1 MKRIFS
7 EKWIVMIK
15 EYDDKGNYRCI
26 PRKRKN
32 SVEKA
37 IGMKRR

>member
-1 MKRIFS
+1 MVDTEDETDFS

-26 PRKRKN
+26 PRKRKIQL
-32 SVEKA
+32 K
-37 IGMKRR
+37 KL